1 MNKEYILNNSK
12 KISYKKCF
20 FFLLAVSWFSGII
33 FLIFDNFIEIEGDF
47 GIENHPAQYLFLKI
61 HGASSFLILVAFGY
75 FLSAHVKK
83 NLYSRTKR
91 GIRSGLS
98 LIIMTSLMIISA
110 YLLYY
115 IPDNFVRDIAIY
127 THIITGSLLPFILIF
142 HIFLLRHKKGK
153 VMQVYKRDS
162 LGYG

>member
-1 MNKEYILNNSK
+1 
-12 KISYKKCF
+12 
-20 FFLLAVSWFSGII
+20 
-33 FLIFDNFIEIEGDF
+33 
-47 GIENHPAQYLFLKI
+47 
-61 HGASSFLILVAFGY
+61 
-75 FLSAHVKK
+75 
-83 NLYSRTKR
+83 
-91 GIRSGLS
+91 
-98 LIIMTSLMIISA
+98 MTSLMIISA

-153 VMQVYKRDS
+153 VIQVYKRDS

>member
-1 MNKEYILNNSK
+1 ML
-12 KISYKKCF
+12 
-20 FFLLAVSWFSGII
+20 
-33 FLIFDNFIEIEGDF
+33 
-47 GIENHPAQYLFLKI
+47 
-61 HGASSFLILVAFGY
+61 
-75 FLSAHVKK
+75 KK

-142 HIFLLRHKKGK
+142 HIFFF
-153 VMQVYKRDS
+153 
-162 LGYG
+162 